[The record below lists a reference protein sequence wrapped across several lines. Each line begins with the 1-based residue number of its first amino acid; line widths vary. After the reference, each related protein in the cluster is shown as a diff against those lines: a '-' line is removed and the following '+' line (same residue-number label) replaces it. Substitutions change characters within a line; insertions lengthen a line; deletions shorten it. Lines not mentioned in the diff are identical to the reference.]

1 MMGACLSGGKR
12 GCSLLSM
19 STIPGRSP
27 NLFPDREIAPRL
39 FAALHAM
46 SFDGMG
52 ITRPAYGPKES
63 AAHALVRAEAG
74 LFGLGIATDHAGNLF
89 MTLKGTE
96 PGLPA
101 IMLGSHLDSVRS
113 GGNYDGAAGVLA
125 GLAVIAGLARA
136 GFHPARDITVIA
148 IRSEEAGSWFPVSY
162 VGSRAALGRLPP
174 EALDVPRM
182 DDGRTLAEHMAEEG
196 FDPEAVR
203 AGRASIGAETVAA
216 FLELHIEQGPLLDE
230 QAVPLG
236 IVMGIPGSRRYR
248 AARIFGEY
256 NHSGATPRR
265 LRRDAAIAAAELA
278 YRLDAE
284 WARLEAEGHAL
295 GCTFCVLATAP
306 EAGFTMIPGEAR
318 FELDM
323 RSESRASV
331 DRLHA
336 ALLRLVGEIEVSRG
350 VRIDL
355 GPETGSQ
362 SSRMDEALQAE
373 IAAAAEA
380 ALVPFRRMP
389 SGGGH
394 DAAAFAQAGIPAALL
409 FVRNQ
414 HGSHN
419 PREAMRMED
428 FDAACAV
435 ISRWVVARSA

>member
-1 MMGACLSGGKR
+1 MLERVEEGVQLTPMN
-12 GCSLLSM
+12 
-19 STIPGRSP
+19 TIPATGP
-27 NLFPDREIAPRL
+27 NLFPDAGIAPRL

-46 SFDGMG
+46 SFDGVG

-63 AAHALVRAEAG
+63 EAHALVRAEAERLG
-74 LFGLGIATDHAGNLF
+74 LAVEADHAGNLS

-96 PGLPA
+96 PALPRL
-101 IMLGSHLDSVRS
+101 MLGSHLDSVRS

-125 GLAVIAGLARA
+125 GLSVVAGLVQA
-136 GFHPARDITVIA
+136 GFRPARDITVIA

-182 DDGRTLAEHMAEEG
+182 DDGRTLAEHMREEG
-196 FDPEAVR
+196 FDPDAVR
-203 AGRASIGAETVAA
+203 AGRAAIDPASVAA
-216 FLELHIEQGPLLDE
+216 FVELHIEQGPLLDE
-230 QAVPLG
+230 QEVPLG
-236 IVMGIPGSRRYR
+236 IVTGIPGSRRYR
-248 AARIFGEY
+248 AARVFGEY

-265 LRRDAAIAAAELA
+265 LRRDAALAAAELA

-284 WARLEAEGHAL
+284 WARLEEEGHAL
-295 GCTFCVLATAP
+295 VCTFCVLATAP

-323 RSESRASV
+323 RSASRASV
-331 DRLHA
+331 DLLHA
-336 ALLRLVGEIEVSRG
+336 ALLRLVAEIEASRG
-350 VRIDL
+350 VRFDL
-355 GPETGSQ
+355 GTESGSL
-362 SSRMDEALQAE
+362 SSRMDETLQAE

-380 ALVPFRRMP
+380 ASVPFRRML

-394 DAAAFAQAGIPAALL
+394 DAAAFAQVGIPASLL

-414 HGSHN
+414 FGSHN

-428 FDAACAV
+428 FDAVCAV
-435 ISRWVVARSA
+435 ISRWVVARAG

>member
-1 MMGACLSGGKR
+1 MN
-12 GCSLLSM
+12 
-19 STIPGRSP
+19 TIPGGQRP
-27 NLFPDREIAPRL
+27 NLFPDRDIAPRL

-46 SFDGMG
+46 SFDGTG
-52 ITRPAYGPKES
+52 ITREAYGPRES
-63 AAHALVRAEAG
+63 AAHALVRAEAEVLG
-74 LFGLGIATDHAGNLF
+74 LVTATDHAGNLYL
-89 MTLKGTE
+89 TLKGAD
-96 PGLPA
+96 PALPRL
-101 IMLGSHLDSVRS
+101 ILGSHLDSVRS

-125 GLAVIAGLARA
+125 GLSVVAGLVRA
-136 GFHPARDITVIA
+136 GFRPAQDITVMA

-182 DDGRTLAEHMAEEG
+182 DDGRTLAQHMAEEG
-196 FDPEAVR
+196 FDPDSVR
-203 AGRASIGAETVAA
+203 AGRVAIHPETVAA
-216 FLELHIEQGPLLDE
+216 FVELHIEQGPVLDE
-230 QAVPLG
+230 HAMSLG
-236 IVMGIPGSRRYR
+236 IVTGIPGSRRYR

-265 LRRDAAIAAAELA
+265 LRRDAGLAAAELA

-295 GCTFCVLATAP
+295 VCTFCVLATAP

-331 DRLHA
+331 DLLHT
-336 ALLRLVGEIEVSRG
+336 ALLCLVDEIAVSRG
-350 VRIDL
+350 VTIDL
-355 GPETGSQ
+355 GAESGSL
-362 SSRMDEALQAE
+362 SSRLDETLQAE
-373 IAAAAEA
+373 IGAAAEA
-380 ALVPFRRMP
+380 AGVPFQRML

-394 DAAAFAQAGIPAALL
+394 DAAAFAQAGIPASLL

-419 PREAMRMED
+419 AREAMRIED
-428 FDAACAV
+428 FDAACRV
-435 ISRWVVARSA
+435 ISRWVVARASDGP

>member
-1 MMGACLSGGKR
+1 MNTLPGGPR
-12 GCSLLSM
+12 
-19 STIPGRSP
+19 P
-27 NLFPDREIAPRL
+27 NLFPDRDLAPRL

-46 SFDGMG
+46 SFDGVG
-52 ITRPAYGPKES
+52 ITRAAYGPKES
-63 AAHALVRAEAG
+63 AAHALVRAEAEALG
-74 LFGLGIATDHAGNLF
+74 LAAETDHAGNLY
-89 MTLKGTE
+89 MTLKGAD
-96 PGLPA
+96 PA
-101 IMLGSHLDSVRS
+101 QPRLILGSHLDSVRS

-125 GLAVIAGLARA
+125 GLSVVAGLVRA
-136 GFHPARDITVIA
+136 GFRPARDITVMA
-148 IRSEEAGSWFPVSY
+148 IRAEESGSWFPASY

-182 DDGRTLAEHMAEEG
+182 DDGRTLAAHMAEEG
-196 FDPEAVR
+196 FDPAAVR
-203 AGRASIGAETVAA
+203 AGRPGIDPEDVAA

-230 QAVPLG
+230 QDVPLG
-236 IVMGIPGSRRYR
+236 LVTGIPGSRRYR

-278 YRLDAE
+278 FRLDAE

-295 GCTFCVLATAP
+295 VCTFCVLATAP
-306 EAGFTMIPGEAR
+306 EAGFTLIPGEAR

-323 RSESRASV
+323 RSESSASV
-331 DRLHA
+331 DRLHG
-336 ALLRLVGEIEVSRG
+336 ALMGLVAEIEASRG
-350 VRIDL
+350 VRFDL
-355 GPETGSQ
+355 GPESGSL
-362 SSRMDEALQAE
+362 SSRLDETLQAE
-373 IAAAAEA
+373 LAAAAEA
-380 ALVPFRRMP
+380 AGVPFLRML

-394 DAAAFAQAGIPAALL
+394 DTAAFAQAGVPAALL

-435 ISRWVVARSA
+435 ISRWVVARTTGE

>member
-1 MMGACLSGGKR
+1 
-12 GCSLLSM
+12 M
-19 STIPGRSP
+19 STQTGHRP
-27 NLFPDREIAPRL
+27 NLFPDADIAPRL

-46 SFDGMG
+46 SFDGVG
-52 ITRPAYGPKES
+52 ITRAAYGPKES
-63 AAHALVRAEAG
+63 EAHALVRAEAERLG
-74 LFGLGIATDHAGNLF
+74 LVTRTDHAGNLT
-89 MTLKGTE
+89 MTLKGTAPDL
-96 PGLPA
+96 PGL
-101 IMLGSHLDSVRS
+101 MLGSHLDSVRS

-125 GLAVIAGLARA
+125 GLSVVAGLVRA
-136 GFHPARDITVIA
+136 GFRPVRDITVIA

-182 DDGRTLAEHMAEEG
+182 DDGVTLADHMREEG
-196 FDPEAVR
+196 FDPDAVR
-203 AGRASIGAETVAA
+203 AGRASISPERVAA
-216 FLELHIEQGPLLDE
+216 FVELHIEQGPTLDE

-236 IVMGIPGSRRYR
+236 IVTGIPGSRRFR
-248 AARIFGEY
+248 AARVFGEY

-265 LRRDAAIAAAELA
+265 LRRDAGLAAAELA

-284 WARLEAEGHAL
+284 WARLEAEGHTL
-295 GCTFCVLATAP
+295 VCTFCVLATAP

-331 DRLHA
+331 DLLHA
-336 ALLRLVGEIEVSRG
+336 ELLRLVDEITASRG
-350 VRIDL
+350 VRFDL
-355 GPETGSQ
+355 GPESGIQ
-362 SSRMDEALQAE
+362 SSRLDEHLQAE
-373 IAAAAEA
+373 MATAAEA
-380 ALVPFRRMP
+380 AGVPFRHML

-394 DAAAFAQAGIPAALL
+394 DAAAFAQAGIPASLL

-414 HGSHN
+414 FGSHN

-435 ISRWVVARSA
+435 ISRWVVARAC

>member
-1 MMGACLSGGKR
+1 MN
-12 GCSLLSM
+12 
-19 STIPGRSP
+19 TIPGSAHPTVLP
-27 NLFPDREIAPRL
+27 NLFPDRDLAPRL

-46 SFDGMG
+46 SFDGIG
-52 ITRPAYGPKES
+52 ITREAYGPKET
-63 AAHALVRAEAG
+63 AAHGLVRAEAEALG
-74 LFGLGIATDHAGNLF
+74 LATETDHAGNLY
-89 MTLKGTE
+89 MTLRGAE
-96 PGLPA
+96 PGLPRL
-101 IMLGSHLDSVRS
+101 ILGSHLDSVRS
-113 GGNYDGAAGVLA
+113 GGNFDGAAGVLA
-125 GLAVIAGLARA
+125 GLSVVAGLAQAAFR
-136 GFHPARDITVIA
+136 PARDITVMA

-196 FDPEAVR
+196 FDPDAVR
-203 AGRASIGAETVAA
+203 AGRPALHPDAVAA

-236 IVMGIPGSRRYR
+236 IVTGIPGSRRYR

-265 LRRDAAIAAAELA
+265 LRHDAAIAAAELA
-278 YRLDAE
+278 YRLDAA
-284 WARLEAEGHAL
+284 WAALEAEGHAL
-295 GCTFCVLATAP
+295 VCTFCVLATAP

-331 DRLHA
+331 DLLHT
-336 ALLRLVGEIEVSRG
+336 ALLRLVAEIEASRG
-350 VRIDL
+350 VRFDL
-355 GPETGSQ
+355 GPESGSL
-362 SSRMDEALQAE
+362 SSRLDATLQAE
-373 IAAAAEA
+373 LAAAAEA
-380 ALVPFRRMP
+380 AGVPCRAML

-394 DAAAFAQAGIPAALL
+394 DAAAFAQAGIASSLL

-428 FDAACAV
+428 FDAACRV
-435 ISRWVVARSA
+435 ISRWVVARAG